1 MNCVFLCFPP
11 AETEVFLTHGS
22 CQTEQEILTGLY
34 RDSVT
39 EQLFTSTIKQK
50 SLCLRIILAKG
61 FKRLQVLRLNPGGVF
76 YFNGPKQAFTVS
88 IFGPIVEII
97 IPN

>member
-1 MNCVFLCFPP
+1 VFLCFPP
-11 AETEVFLTHGS
+11 AGTAALLTHGS
-22 CQTEQEILTGLY
+22 CQTEQEVLTGHY

-61 FKRLQVLRLNPGGVF
+61 FKRLQVFRLNPGGVF
-76 YFNGPKQAFTVS
+76 HFDGPEQVFAFS
-88 IFGPIVEII
+88 I
-97 IPN
+97 